1 MAVYFL
7 YRRIENIEYKLKSLK
22 EVEKDDSK
30 LIELS
35 LPGEESNNET
45 EIQLPLPEPE
55 TPSASVEKQENF
67 DTISFPFNSVNYLQN
82 SVSSVQQLIVE
93 QNVEPVVEQNV
104 EPVVEQNVEPVVEQ
118 NVEPVVEQNVEPV
131 VEQNV
136 EPVVEPDVEEN
147 NIDININDNLNF
159 EKFAEVENMINEVEN
174 IDLSNIDN
182 TLEEYSN
189 EQSDVQ
195 IYSNDNEE
203 DHHSSLMESMVEA
216 VNDENSNQV
225 ELDSLLKN
233 NKLAELQQMAENL
246 SINIHKEN
254 SKKKTKLELATDILN
269 LQK

>member
-1 MAVYFL
+1 M
-7 YRRIENIEYKLKSLK
+7 
-22 EVEKDDSK
+22 
-30 LIELS
+30 
-35 LPGEESNNET
+35 
-45 EIQLPLPEPE
+45 
-55 TPSASVEKQENF
+55 
-67 DTISFPFNSVNYLQN
+67 
-82 SVSSVQQLIVE
+82 
-93 QNVEPVVEQNV
+93 
-104 EPVVEQNVEPVVEQ
+104 
-118 NVEPVVEQNVEPV
+118 
-131 VEQNV
+131 
-136 EPVVEPDVEEN
+136 EEN